1 MKGFIYE
8 AYDELNENQELL
20 EEDNTSLKETIVNLT
35 KSCGYRYSWL
45 YGEPRKIYL
54 HHINLDKNN
63 NIKNLCIITENYHK
77 SLHGRLKKIENPIQ
91 RKKEAHRIIKVYVN
105 NGEALLFYD
114 LLQKFINKVGK
125 ASNDDEKE
133 VKN

>member
-1 MKGFIYE
+1 MRGFMYE

-20 EEDNTSLKETIVNLT
+20 EENNTSLKETIVNLA
-35 KSCGYRYSWL
+35 KSCGYRYPWL

-77 SLHGRLKKIENPIQ
+77 SLHGRVKKIENPTQ
-91 RKKEAHRIIKVYVN
+91 RKKEANRLIKVYVN

-114 LLQKFINKVGK
+114 LLQKFINKVEK